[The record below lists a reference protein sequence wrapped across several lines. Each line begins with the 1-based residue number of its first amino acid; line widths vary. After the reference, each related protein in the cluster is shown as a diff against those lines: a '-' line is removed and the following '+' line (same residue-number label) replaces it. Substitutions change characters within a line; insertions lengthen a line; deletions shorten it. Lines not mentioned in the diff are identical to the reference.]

1 MNKDYSRRSLLK
13 NMAGSAAVLSTGML
27 IPASLRAEITKEQLK
42 EDLLSLKVKGNINH
56 SVCKWCYPKIALDDL
71 CKAAKDIGLSSIEL
85 LGPEEWPTLKK
96 YGLTCAMP
104 WGAGKGIE
112 NGWNNPQLHDELLA
126 SFEDIIPKA
135 ANAGLKTII
144 TFSGNRKGM
153 SDEQGLENCAM
164 GLKRLMKT
172 AEKHKVTVTMELL
185 NSKVNHKDYQCDNT
199 KWGVELAKRIG
210 SDRFKLL
217 YDIYHMQIMEG
228 DVIRTIQENHPYF
241 SHYHTGGVPGRNE
254 IDETQ
259 ELHYPAIMKAIVA
272 TGFKGFVGQEFIPKH
287 AEPLVSLRK
296 SVQICDV

>member
-1 MNKDYSRRSLLK
+1 MNKQFSRRAALK
-13 NMAGSAAVLSTGML
+13 NLAGSAALLSTGML
-27 IPASLRAEITKEQLK
+27 LPAGVRAEMAKEQLK
-42 EDLLSLKVKGNINH
+42 RTVTTPALKGRVNH
-56 SVCKWCYPKIALDDL
+56 SVCKWCYRDIPLEDL
-71 CKAAKDIGLSSIEL
+71 CKAAKVIGLSSIEL

-126 SFEDIIPKA
+126 SFEDVIPKA
-135 ANAGLKTII
+135 ANAGFEKII
-144 TFSGNRKGM
+144 TFSGNRKGL
-153 SDEQGLENCAM
+153 SDEQGLENCAL

-185 NSKVNHKDYQCDNT
+185 NSKVNHKDYQCDHT
-199 KWGVELAKRIG
+199 KWGVELVKRVG
-210 SDRFKLL
+210 SDHFKLL

-228 DVIRTIQENHPYF
+228 DVIATIKEYHPF
-241 SHYHTGGVPGRNE
+241 ISHYHTGGVPGRNE

-259 ELHYPAIMKAIVA
+259 ELNYPAIMKAIVDIGY
-272 TGFKGFVGQEFIPKH
+272 TGFVGQEFIPKH
-287 AEPLVSLRK
+287 KEPLVSLKK

>member
-1 MNKDYSRRSLLK
+1 MNKTYSRRNVLK
-13 NMAGSAAVLSTGML
+13 NLAGSAA
-27 IPASLRAEITKEQLK
+27 
-42 EDLLSLKVKGNINH
+42 LLSSGVLLPRISSAEPEKDQFKEELMSLKLKGQVNH
-56 SVCKWCYPKIALDDL
+56 SVCKWCYPNIPLDDL
-71 CKAAKDIGLSSIEL
+71 CKAVKDIGLSSIEL
-85 LGPEEWPTLKK
+85 QGPEEWPTIKK

-112 NGWNNPQLHDELLA
+112 NGWNNPALHNELLA
-126 SFEDIIPKA
+126 SFEDIIPKV
-135 ANAGLKTII
+135 ANAGLDKII
-144 TFSGNRKGM
+144 TFSGNRKGL

-172 AEKHKVTVTMELL
+172 AEKYKVTVTMELL
-185 NSKVNHKDYQCDNT
+185 NSKVNHKDYQCDHT

-210 SDRFKLL
+210 SEQFKLL

-228 DVIRTIQENHPYF
+228 DVIATIKEYHPYI

-259 ELHYPAIMKAIVA
+259 ELNYPAIMKAIVE
-272 TGFKGFVGQEFIPKH
+272 TGYKGFVGQEFIPKH
-287 AEPLVSLRK
+287 KEPLVSLRK